1 MRVVVTGGSGR
12 LGHYVVRELLT
23 HGHAVSSLDAVQPT
37 QCLCPTYN
45 VDLGKFDLLL
55 DYFKNVDSLVHL
67 ARIRFPYTET
77 GFNAVKQRWEFNDI
91 GGDVE
96 RFNQNVAVTN
106 NVLAAAQACGVKRI
120 VSGSSLAVYG
130 LYYPVGEVAPDYLPI
145 DEVHPRRPQD
155 PYGLSK
161 LVVEELC
168 EAAARKS
175 DVQIA
180 TLRFSGIYTEAHAAL
195 LQEWKKN
202 PIIRGTGA
210 LWSYID
216 VRDAARACRLAVEA
230 NFAGHEALNICAP
243 TTIMDTPTRELVQR
257 YMPQVKK
264 VRDGL
269 EGNWCGY
276 AAEKAQAMLGFHTR
290 HLFRNG
296 ALQ

>member
-12 LGHYVVRELLT
+12 LGHYIVRELLT

-37 QCLCPTYN
+37 ECLCPTYN

-55 DYFKNVDSLVHL
+55 DYFKNIDSLVHL

-96 RFNQNVAVTN
+96 RFNQNVAVAN

-130 LYYPVGEVAPDYLPI
+130 LYYPAGEVAPDYLPI
-145 DEVHPRRPQD
+145 DELHPRRPQD

-168 EAAARKS
+168 EAAARRS
-175 DVQIA
+175 NAQIA
-180 TLRFSGIYTEAHAAL
+180 TLRFSGIYTEAHAPL
-195 LQEWKKN
+195 LRERKKN

-230 NFAGHEALNICAP
+230 NFTGHEALNICAP
-243 TTIMDTPTRELVQR
+243 TTIMDTPTRELVRR
-257 YMPQVKK
+257 YLPQVKK

-269 EGNWCGY
+269 DGNWCGY
-276 AAEKAQAMLGFHTR
+276 AAEKAQAMLGFHAR
-290 HLFRNG
+290 HPFRNG
-296 ALQ
+296 TLQ

>member
-23 HGHAVSSLDAVQPT
+23 HGHAVSSLDAAQPT
-37 QCLCPTYN
+37 ECLCPTYN

-77 GFNAVKQRWEFNDI
+77 GFNAVKQGWEFNDI
-91 GGDVE
+91 GADVE
-96 RFNQNVAVTN
+96 RFNQNVAVAN

-130 LYYPVGEVAPDYLPI
+130 LYYPVGGIAPDYLPI

-175 DVQIA
+175 DAQIA
-180 TLRFSGIYTEAHAAL
+180 TLRFSGILTEAHGPL
-195 LQEWKKN
+195 LQERKKN

-230 NFAGHEALNICAP
+230 NFTGHEALNICAP
-243 TTIMDTPTRELVQR
+243 TTIMDTPTRELVRR
-257 YMPQVKK
+257 YLPQVKK

-269 EGNWCGY
+269 DGNWCGY
-276 AAEKAQAMLGFHTR
+276 AAEKAQAMLGFHAR
-290 HLFRNG
+290 HPFRNG
-296 ALQ
+296 TLQ

>member
-23 HGHAVSSLDAVQPT
+23 HGHAVSSLDAAQPT
-37 QCLCPTYN
+37 ECLCPTYN

-77 GFNAVKQRWEFNDI
+77 GFNAVKQGWEFNDI
-91 GGDVE
+91 GADVE
-96 RFNQNVAVTN
+96 RFNQNVAVAN
-106 NVLAAAQACGVKRI
+106 NVLAAAQACGVRRI

-130 LYYPVGEVAPDYLPI
+130 LYYQVGEIAPDYLPI

-175 DVQIA
+175 DAQIA
-180 TLRFSGIYTEAHAAL
+180 TLRFSGILTEAHGPL
-195 LQEWKKN
+195 LQERKKN

-230 NFAGHEALNICAP
+230 NFTGHEALNICAP
-243 TTIMDTPTRELVQR
+243 TTIMDTPTRELVRR
-257 YMPQVKK
+257 YLPQVKK

-269 EGNWCGY
+269 DGNWCGY
-276 AAEKAQAMLGFHTR
+276 AAEKAQAMLGFHAR
-290 HLFRNG
+290 HPFRNG
-296 ALQ
+296 TLQ